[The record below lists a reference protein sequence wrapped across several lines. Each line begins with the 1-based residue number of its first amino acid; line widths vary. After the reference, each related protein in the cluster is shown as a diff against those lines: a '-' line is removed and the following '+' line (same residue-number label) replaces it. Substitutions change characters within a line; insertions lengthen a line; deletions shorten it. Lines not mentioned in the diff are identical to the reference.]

1 MAVELYLRAPNK
13 KREKHEKR
21 RLPPGMAAV
30 IHLDEPGQIGYPLHH
45 NLFRLPA
52 APGRPDQAVSAFLL
66 AALGVWAADKLLPR
80 RITPDAWTRQI
91 ILNLP
96 ASPEWLPLAVC
107 LSRLLNFL
115 TGDDWTLK
123 LREAHLDL
131 GLKGEWPHAW
141 RPDGV
146 MLFSG
151 GLDSLVGALD
161 FLEAGQRL
169 LLVSHYDFGQL
180 AASQQTL
187 AAALSRHYGPDR
199 VHHLGLRVQF
209 PQAPELSMRS
219 RSLLYLAL
227 GLAAAASFGAGTPLI
242 IPENG
247 WISLNPPLTANRL
260 GSCSTRTTHPYFLEQ
275 LTGLWREVGLVNPLV
290 NPYQDCTKGELVRG
304 CHNRDLLGQLFRE
317 SVSCA
322 RPVVS
327 RWQGGKAG
335 SCGYCYPCLMRRAA
349 LHTLGWDRGEDY
361 RRDALSDPETLAH
374 RVRGRDLRALLLAVS
389 TWEESPAEIE
399 ARLMLAVDPEA
410 LPALLA
416 AARQVLDRGF
426 GEIAGWL
433 RDQGPEWAQG
443 YGR

>member
-1 MAVELYLRAPNK
+1 MTVELYLKAPN
-13 KREKHEKR
+13 ENR
-21 RLPPGMAAV
+21 RPPPGMAAV
-30 IHLDEPGQIGYPLHH
+30 IHLDEPGWPGYPLHH
-45 NLFRLPA
+45 NLSRLPA
-52 APGRPDQAVSAFLL
+52 APGLRGQAVSAFLL
-66 AALGVWAADKLLPR
+66 AALGVWAADKFLPR
-80 RITPDAWTRQI
+80 SATPDAWTRQI
-91 ILNLP
+91 TLNLP
-96 ASPEWLPLAVC
+96 VSPGWLPLATR

-123 LREAHLDL
+123 LREARLDL
-131 GLKGEWPHAW
+131 GLKGEWPHTW

-161 FLEAGQRL
+161 YLEAGQRL

-180 AASQQTL
+180 AGIQQTL
-187 AAALSRHYGPDR
+187 AAALTRHYGPDR

-209 PQAPELSMRS
+209 PEAPELSMRS

-227 GLAAAASFGAGTPLI
+227 GLVAAASFGAATPLI

-247 WISLNPPLTANRL
+247 WISLNCPLTTNRL

-290 NPYQDCTKGELVRG
+290 NPYNNLTKGEMGRR
-304 CHNRDLLGQLFRE
+304 CRNRDLLGQLFGE

-349 LHTLGWDRGEDY
+349 LHTLGWDRGEAY
-361 RRDALSDPETLAH
+361 QRDVWAEPETLTH
-374 RVRGRDLRALLLAVS
+374 RVRGRDLRALLLAVK
-389 TWEESPAEIE
+389 TWEDAPAEVE
-399 ARLMLAVDPEA
+399 ARLMLGASPEA
-410 LPALLA
+410 LPARLRE
-416 AARQVLDRGF
+416 ARAVLDRGF
-426 GEIAGWL
+426 GEIAGWF
-433 RDQGPEWAQG
+433 RDKGPEWVLAYQA
-443 YGR
+443 

>member
-1 MAVELYLRAPNK
+1 MAVELYLRAPN
-13 KREKHEKR
+13 EKR
-21 RLPPGMAAV
+21 RPPPGMAAV
-30 IHLDEPGQIGYPLHH
+30 IHLDEPGRDGYPLHH
-45 NLFRLPA
+45 NLARLPA
-52 APGRPDQAVSAFLL
+52 APGLPGQAVAAFLL
-66 AALGVWAADKLLPR
+66 AALGVWAADKFLPR
-80 RITPDAWTRQI
+80 RAAPDAWTRQI
-91 ILNLP
+91 TLNLP
-96 ASPEWLPLAVC
+96 VSADWLPLADR

-123 LREAHLDL
+123 LREASLDL

-151 GLDSLVGALD
+151 GLDSLVGAVD
-161 FLEAGQRL
+161 YLEAGERL

-180 AASQQTL
+180 ASIQQTL
-187 AAALSRHYGPDR
+187 AAALTRHYGPDR

-209 PQAPELSMRS
+209 PEAPELSMRS

-227 GLAAAASFGAGTPLI
+227 GLAAAASFGAATPLI

-247 WISLNPPLTANRL
+247 WISLNPPLTTNRL

-275 LTGLWREVGLVNPLV
+275 LTGLWQEAGLVNPLV
-290 NPYQDCTKGELVRG
+290 NPYKDLTKGEVVRR
-304 CHNRDLLGQLFRE
+304 CRNRDLLGQLFGA

-327 RWQGGKAG
+327 RWQGRPAG

-361 RRDALSDPETLAH
+361 GRDVLSEPETLAH
-374 RVRGRDLRALLLAVS
+374 RVRGRDLRALLLAAKS
-389 TWEESPAEIE
+389 WEETPAEVE
-399 ARLMLAVDPEA
+399 ARLMLGSAPEA
-410 LPALLA
+410 FPGRLA
-416 AARQVLDRGF
+416 AARRVLDRGF
-426 GEIAGWL
+426 GEIAGWF
-433 RDQGPEWAQG
+433 RDQGPEWVQR
-443 YGR
+443 YGS

>member
-1 MAVELYLRAPNK
+1 MAVELYLRATN
-13 KREKHEKR
+13 EKNEKR
-21 RLPPGMAAV
+21 RPPPGMGAV
-30 IHLDEPGQIGYPLHH
+30 IHLDKPGRPGYPLHH
-45 NLFRLPA
+45 NLYRLPA
-52 APGRPDQAVSAFLL
+52 APGLPDQAVSAFLL
-66 AALGVWAADKLLPR
+66 AALGVWAADKFLPR
-80 RITPDAWTRQI
+80 RTALDAWTRQI
-91 ILNLP
+91 TLNLP
-96 ASPEWLPLAVC
+96 VSPDWLPLAPR

-123 LREAHLDL
+123 LREASLDL

-161 FLEAGQRL
+161 RLEAGQRL

-180 AASQQTL
+180 AAIQQTL
-187 AAALSRHYGPDR
+187 AAALLRHYGPDR

-209 PQAPELSMRS
+209 PQAPELSLRS

-227 GLAAAASFGAGTPLI
+227 GLAAAASFGAATPLI

-260 GSCSTRTTHPYFLEQ
+260 GSCSTRTTHPYFLEE
-275 LTGLWREVGLVNPLV
+275 LTGLWRAAGLENPLV
-290 NPYQDCTKGELVRG
+290 NPYQDCTKGESVRR
-304 CHNRDLLGQLFRE
+304 CRNRDLLKRLYGE

-361 RRDALSDPETLAH
+361 GRDVLWEPETLAH
-374 RVRGRDLRALLLAVS
+374 RVRGRDLRALLLAVQ
-389 TWEESPAEIE
+389 TWREAPAEVE
-399 ARLMLAVDPEA
+399 ARLMLGVSPAA
-410 LPALLA
+410 LPARFLQ
-416 AARQVLDRGF
+416 AREVLDRGF
-426 GEIAGWL
+426 REIAGWL
-433 RDQGPEWAQG
+433 RDQGPEWVQG
-443 YGR
+443 YVS